1 MKFLALMTSR
11 HFPRAGPSGALALIA
26 LSFTNCAS
34 LAADPAAPAIAA
46 SRLHIGHAVA
56 FRLATFAPT
65 APAIEARQESVIPL
79 RFAGRRFARIIDEA
93 ARNASLDPAL
103 VHAIIAVE
111 SGYNPAARSVKG
123 AIGLMQVLPTT
134 STRYG
139 VPDPASSPEAN
150 LRAGTRYLSYLM
162 GLFNN
167 RIDLVL
173 AAYNAGENAVLR
185 YGQRIPPFPETQQY
199 VPAVLARYREWR
211 EPMPVPLALP
221 AVAAPPRI
229 EYMPGTQLELSPAD
243 AAAYR
248 SASTRLS
255 AHP

>member
-1 MKFLALMTSR
+1 MKFPVLMISR
-11 HFPRAGPSGALALIA
+11 YFPKAGPSAALALIA

-46 SRLHIGHAVA
+46 SRLHIGHAAA
-56 FRLATFAPT
+56 FRLATT
-65 APAIEARQESVIPL
+65 APAIEARQEPVIPL
-79 RFAGRRFARIIDEA
+79 RFAGRRFAGIIDEA

-111 SGYNPAARSVKG
+111 SAYNPAARSVKG
-123 AIGLMQVLPTT
+123 AIGLMQVLPATA
-134 STRYG
+134 SRYG

-150 LRAGTRYLSYLM
+150 LRAGTRYLGYLM

-185 YGQRIPPFPETQQY
+185 YGQRIPPFPETQHY

-211 EPMPVPLALP
+211 EPVPPALP
-221 AVAAPPRI
+221 ATTAPSRT

-243 AAAYR
+243 TSTYR
-248 SASTRLS
+248 SASARHP

>member
-1 MKFLALMTSR
+1 MKFQVPAISR
-11 HFPRAGPSGALALIA
+11 YFPRAGPSGALALIA
-26 LSFTNCAS
+26 LSFANCAS

-46 SRLHIGHAVA
+46 SHLRIDHAAA

-65 APAIEARQESVIPL
+65 APAIETRQEPAIPL

-111 SGYNPAARSVKG
+111 SAYNPAARSVKG
-123 AIGLMQVLPTT
+123 AIGLMQVLPATA
-134 STRYG
+134 SRYG

-150 LRAGTRYLSYLM
+150 LRAGTRYLGYLM

-185 YGQRIPPFPETQQY
+185 HGQRIPPFPETLQY
-199 VPAVLARYREWR
+199 VPAVLARYREWQ
-211 EPMPVPLALP
+211 EPVPPALP
-221 AVAAPPRI
+221 TAAVPARI
-229 EYMPGTQLELSPAD
+229 EYMPGTQLELSTAD

-248 SASTRLS
+248 SASSRRP
-255 AHP
+255 AQR